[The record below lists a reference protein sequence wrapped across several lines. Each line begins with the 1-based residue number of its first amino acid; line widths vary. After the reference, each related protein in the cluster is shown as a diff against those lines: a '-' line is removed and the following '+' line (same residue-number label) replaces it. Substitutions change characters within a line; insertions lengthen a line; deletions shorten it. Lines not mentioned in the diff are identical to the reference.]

1 MGPWAQGKKEKSWK
15 SFFKHDRY
23 LLPIKL
29 SVTGTLTYL
38 FSWRTVWN
46 INVKN
51 IRSCLVDW
59 LYHAILTSFQVDLG
73 MAVQRACQSQA
84 EPLKFLY
91 PLESSIK
98 EKIESIAK
106 FYGASGVEYSEQV
119 IP

>member
-1 MGPWAQGKKEKSWK
+1 MKYKCTKYKKQPS
-15 SFFKHDRY
+15 R
-23 LLPIKL
+23 LTL
-29 SVTGTLTYL
+29 SY
-38 FSWRTVWN
+38 
-46 INVKN
+46 
-51 IRSCLVDW
+51 
-59 LYHAILTSFQVDLG
+59 AILTSFQVGLG
-73 MAVQRACQSQA
+73 MAVQRACESQA